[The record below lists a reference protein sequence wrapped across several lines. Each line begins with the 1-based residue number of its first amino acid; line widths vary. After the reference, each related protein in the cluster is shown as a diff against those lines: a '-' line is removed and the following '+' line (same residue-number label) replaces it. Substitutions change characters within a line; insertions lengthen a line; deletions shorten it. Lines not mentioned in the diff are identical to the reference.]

1 MVKITVVAD
10 CGNSPKKTFLKD
22 LNIAF
27 AEGNVEF
34 IANNLADDVT
44 WETVG
49 HHRLEGKDAFVSAL
63 NEMRDTQVSELTIE
77 RVITHGKEGAVN
89 GVMATTAGKR
99 YAFCDVY
106 EFKNAAGTAIRSLLS
121 YVIETSNAS

>member
-10 CGNSPKKTFLKD
+10 CGNSPKKLFLKD

-27 AEGNVEF
+27 AEGNVDF
-34 IANNLADDVT
+34 IAENLANDVT

-49 HHRLEGKDAFVSAL
+49 HNRLEGKDAFVSAL
-63 NEMRDTQVSELTIE
+63 KEMNDTQVSELTIE

-89 GVMATTAGKR
+89 GVMATTEGKQ

-106 EFKNAAGTAIRSLLS
+106 EFKNTTGTAIRNLSS
-121 YVIETSNAS
+121 YVIETSDA